1 MSKYVPL
8 SIRGGSVAW
17 STPQASVILIDSGL
31 PEPLSYVKV
40 SWLYISV
47 GAVLTK
53 LVIEPDGSI
62 TYKAAGG
69 SDIGLILTSSGTLI
83 GSLSTSAGEHFIDVV
98 SGNLTTIP

>member
-8 SIRGGSVAW
+8 RIRGGSVAW
-17 STPQASVILIDSGL
+17 STPQASVILID
-31 PEPLSYVKV
+31 
-40 SWLYISV
+40 SV